1 MLQKMVMIVVA
12 VLLLLAA
19 GDIAK
24 AARLARVNVARP
36 GARRELLQ

>member
-12 VLLLLAA
+12 LMLLLAD

-24 AARLARVNVARP
+24 AARLARVSVAR
-36 GARRELLQ
+36 GAARRELLQ